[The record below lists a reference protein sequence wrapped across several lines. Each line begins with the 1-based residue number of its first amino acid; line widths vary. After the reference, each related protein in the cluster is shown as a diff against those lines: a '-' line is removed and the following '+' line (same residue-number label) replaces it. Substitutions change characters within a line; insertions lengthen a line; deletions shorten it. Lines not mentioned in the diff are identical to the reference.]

1 MPRDPRRP
9 VDAGRRAF
17 ILGAGGGLLAAGA
30 ADVLAA
36 GASST
41 GNASGDDWDRVTD
54 VLVIGS
60 GAAGFSAALFAREA
74 GAQVLMLEKGPVPG
88 GTTLRSGGVHYI
100 PNNRFLRAAG
110 VADPREDFLRLAVRM
125 SYPDRYRPEVERF
138 GAGAAEY
145 ALLEA
150 FYDQAAPTVDRLT
163 ELGIVDYLPFIDY
176 DDRPFPDNYAELP
189 ENRAPRG
196 RGMVCKPKAHR
207 EGRFYYRNGGGV
219 GVDLIELL
227 QAAAQARD
235 IGILVRHPAV
245 ELVRDAGGNVLG
257 VVAEHRGRRLRIGAR
272 RGVVFASGGYIHDA
286 DLRARHLLGPVYGGC
301 GAPTNRGDFLRLAA
315 GAGAALG
322 NLQHGWWME
331 VLLEEALASSDAPT
345 GVWVIPGDSSLAVN
359 LAGERYVNEKS
370 HPGSR
375 PRAHFVWDPISG
387 DYPQRV
393 TLMIWDSRTVQHR
406 GGVMGVQKPDAPL
419 PGHVMQGEDWPGLA
433 RAIVAR
439 LEKLRPQVGELEL
452 APDFAK
458 RLEATVAR
466 YNEFARRGVD
476 EDFQRGAAAADVAWN
491 YFGNLP
497 VIPSAYPNPTMHPL
511 APQGPYFAAFLVA
524 GAIDSKGGPLIDSNA
539 QVLSAAGAPVGG
551 LFGAGNCIASPTG
564 GAYWGGGGTIGP
576 AVVFGQIAGN
586 AAARAPVRTL

>member
-1 MPRDPRRP
+1 MATDAGRP
-9 VDAGRRAF
+9 VDDGRRGF
-17 ILGAGGGLLAAGA
+17 ILAMGGGLLAAGA
-30 ADVLAA
+30 GALVPAGAA
-36 GASST
+36 GA
-41 GNASGDDWDRVTD
+41 DWDRVTD
-54 VLVIGS
+54 VLVVGS
-60 GAAGFSAALFAREA
+60 GAAGFSAALFAREV
-74 GAQVLMLEKGPVPG
+74 GAQVLIIEKGPVPG

-125 SYPDRYRPEVERF
+125 SYPDRYRPQAERF
-138 GAGAAEY
+138 GAGAGEY

-163 ELGIVDYLPFIDY
+163 ELGIVDYLPFIDF
-176 DDRPFPDNYAELP
+176 DARPFPDNYAELT

-196 RGMVCKPKAHR
+196 RGMVCKPKAQR
-207 EGRFYYRNGGGV
+207 DGRFYYKNGGGV
-219 GVDLIELL
+219 GADLIELL

-245 ELVRDAGGNVLG
+245 ELVRDAAGNVLG
-257 VVAEHRGRRLRIGAR
+257 VVAEHRGQRLRIGAR

-301 GAPTNRGDFLRLAA
+301 GAPTNRGDFLRLAE

-331 VLLEEALASSDAPT
+331 LLLEEALASSDAPT

-359 LAGERYVNEKS
+359 LAGERYANEKN

-375 PRAHFVWDPISG
+375 PRAHFAWDPVRG

-406 GGVMGVQKPDAPL
+406 GGVMGIQKADGPL
-419 PGHVMQGEDWPGLA
+419 PAHVIAGADWWGLA
-433 RAIVAR
+433 TAIAAR
-439 LEKLRPQVGELEL
+439 LDTLSAQVGDLHL

-458 RLEATVAR
+458 CLTASVAR
-466 YNEFARRGVD
+466 YNDFARRGVD
-476 EDFQRGAAAADVAWN
+476 EDFGRGAAAADVAWN

-497 VIPSAYPNPTMHPL
+497 VIPSEYPNPTMHPL
-511 APQGPYFAAFLVA
+511 APQGPYFAALLVA
-524 GAIDSKGGPLIDSNA
+524 GAIDSKGGPLVDANA
-539 QVLSAAGAPVGG
+539 QVLSAGGAPVGG
-551 LFGAGNCIASPTG
+551 LYGAGNCIASPTG

-576 AVVFGQIAGN
+576 AMVFGQIAGN
-586 AAARAPVRTL
+586 AAARATARTL

>member
-1 MPRDPRRP
+1 MTTDSGRP
-9 VDAGRRAF
+9 VDDGRRGF
-17 ILGAGGGLLAAGA
+17 MVTAGGGLLAAGTGA
-30 ADVLAA
+30 LWPSGAA
-36 GASST
+36 GAA
-41 GNASGDDWDRVTD
+41 GVDWDRVTD
-54 VLVIGS
+54 VLVVGS

-74 GAQVLMLEKGPVPG
+74 GAQVLMIEKGPVPG

-110 VADPREDFLRLAVRM
+110 VADPRADFLRLAVRM

-138 GAGAAEY
+138 GAGAGEY

-176 DDRPFPDNYAELP
+176 DTRPFPDNYAELP

-196 RGMVCKPKAHR
+196 RGMVCKPKVQR
-207 EGRFYYRNGGGV
+207 EGRFYYKNGGGV

-235 IGILVRHPAV
+235 IPILVRHPAV
-245 ELVRDAGGNVLG
+245 ELVRDAAGNVLG
-257 VVAEHRGRRLRIGAR
+257 VVAEHRGQRLRIGAR
-272 RGVVFASGGYIHDA
+272 RGAVFASGGYIHDA

-301 GAPTNRGDFLRLAA
+301 GAPTNRGDFLRLSES
-315 GAGAALG
+315 AGAALG

-331 VLLEEALASSDAPT
+331 LLLEEALASSDAPT
-345 GVWVIPGDSSLAVN
+345 GVWIVPGDSSLAVN
-359 LAGERYVNEKS
+359 LAGERYANEKN

-375 PRAHFVWDPISG
+375 PRAHFAWDPVSG

-406 GGVMGVQKPDAPL
+406 GGVMGIQKADGPL
-419 PGHVMQGEDWPGLA
+419 PGHVITGEDWSGLA
-433 RAIVAR
+433 TAIAAR
-439 LEKLRPQVGELEL
+439 LEKLRPQIGDLRL
-452 APDFAK
+452 APNFAQ

-466 YNEFARRGVD
+466 YNDFARRGVD
-476 EDFQRGAAAADVAWN
+476 EDFGRGAAAADIAWN

-497 VIPSAYPNPTMHPL
+497 VIPSDYPNQTMHPL
-511 APQGPYFAAFLVA
+511 ATQGPYFAALLVA
-524 GAIDSKGGPLIDSNA
+524 GAIDSKGGPQIDANA
-539 QVLSAAGAPVGG
+539 QVLSAGGAPLVG
-551 LFGAGNCIASPTG
+551 LYGAGNCIASPTG

-576 AVVFGQIAGN
+576 AVVFGQIAGS
-586 AAARAPVRTL
+586 AAARAAARSL

>member
-1 MPRDPRRP
+1 MANDPRHP
-9 VDAGRRAF
+9 VDAGRRGF
-17 ILGAGGGLLAAGA
+17 ILTAGGGLLAAGA
-30 ADVLAA
+30 LAGLPSNTLA
-36 GASST
+36 T
-41 GNASGDDWDRVTD
+41 GGDWDRVTD
-54 VLVIGS
+54 VLVVGS

-74 GAQVLMLEKGPVPG
+74 GAQVLLLEKGPVPG

-176 DDRPFPDNYAELP
+176 DARPFPDNYAELP

-196 RGMVCKPKAHR
+196 RGMVCKPGARR
-207 EGRFYYRNGGGV
+207 EGRFYYKNGGGV

-235 IGILVRHPAV
+235 IAILTRHAV
-245 ELVRDAGGNVLG
+245 GELVRDAAGDVLG
-257 VVAEHRGRRLRIGAR
+257 VVAEHRGQRLRVGAR

-286 DLRARHLLGPVYGGC
+286 DLRVRHLLGPVYGGC

-331 VLLEEALASSDAPT
+331 LLLEEALASSDAPT
-345 GVWVIPGDSSLAVN
+345 GVWVVPGDSSLAVN
-359 LAGERYVNEKS
+359 LAGERYANEKN

-375 PRAHFVWDPISG
+375 PRAHFVWDPVRG

-393 TLMIWDSRTVQHR
+393 TLMIWDGRTVQHR
-406 GGVMGVQKPDAPL
+406 GGVMGVQKPGAPL
-419 PGHVMQGEDWPGLA
+419 PGHVIAGEDWPALA
-433 RAIVAR
+433 RAIAAR
-439 LEKLRPQVGELEL
+439 LEKLRPKIGDVSL
-452 APDFAK
+452 APDFVK

-466 YNEFARRGVD
+466 YDDFARRGVD
-476 EDFQRGAAAADVAWN
+476 EDFGRGAAAADVAWN

-497 VIPSAYPNPTMHPL
+497 VIPSDYPNPTMHPL

-524 GAIDSKGGPLIDSNA
+524 GAIDSKGGPQIDANA
-539 QVLSAAGAPVGG
+539 RVLSAGGAPVGG
-551 LFGAGNCIASPTG
+551 LYGAGNCIASPTG
-564 GAYWGGGGTIGP
+564 GAYWGGGSTIGP

-586 AAARAPVRTL
+586 AAARAPLRSL